1 MMLAFSKI
9 ILLLILNTLFCF
21 SQSHEIRLINI
32 DSLLHNPI
40 AFSIDKEENI
50 YLLSSQ
56 ENALI
61 KIDRQGKVLKRIGG
75 LGWGTLNFDK
85 PIAVDISD
93 GLNVFVSDFYNN
105 RIQRFNKNL
114 EYINTLSPTAE
125 ENTAHQFRYPTQI
138 GVDRFSNLFVYD
150 SENGRFLKYNSN
162 NKVERIFGGYESG
175 EARLFN
181 PIKLVIDKKNNLY
194 ILDNNKINIYD
205 NWGTFLKEIKN
216 VSSYR
221 INTFTVDDE
230 IIYITNLNEL
240 IKIDNNG
247 NVLQKYDINEYLHT
261 NEELELLDIE
271 NQDDYLY
278 LLTTKYFI
286 KLQKYELNK
295 SGNNRILK

>member
-1 MMLAFSKI
+1 MIVAFTKI

-21 SQSHEIRLINI
+21 SQSQDIRLIKF
-32 DSLLHNPI
+32 DSLVHNPT

-85 PIAVDISD
+85 PIAVDVSD
-93 GLNVFVSDFYNN
+93 GLNVFVSDYYNH

-114 EYINTLSPTAE
+114 EYINTLNPAVE

-150 SENGRFLKYNSN
+150 TENVRFLKYNAN

-175 EARLFN
+175 ETRLFN

-194 ILDNNKINIYD
+194 ILDKNKINIYD

-216 VSSYR
+216 VDSYR
-221 INTFTVDDE
+221 ITTFTVDDE
-230 IIYITNLNEL
+230 IIYLTNQNEL

-247 NVLQKYDINEYLHT
+247 NVLQKYDINKYLQT
-261 NEELELLDIE
+261 NDALELLDIE
-271 NQDDYLY
+271 NQNDSIY
-278 LLTTKYFI
+278 LLTSIYLI
-286 KLQKYELNK
+286 ELPKYELDK